1 MGSKIEPNLSASQ
14 LIADAEPATKGASEL
29 PAKIVLEFRCDALL
43 KRMSAIGPQIS
54 ASLEQIRTRVTE
66 FAEAVQATMTAFA
79 SQFENLRPAIAEILQ
94 AFEQWPPAQRG
105 ALLMLGRAGWFMD
118 REMSLSGP
126 IEFAQLFADGKDA
139 EAEQAL
145 ATYFEGRLDEIEE
158 SLLKALPSRAKVL
171 ASAFAAH
178 RAGQYDLSIPVL
190 LAQTDGIC
198 KELAGGYLFMG
209 QQRKKGVKTDQS
221 LEGKPGTAAFVEA
234 MASEVMWS
242 AMLSPLGER
251 LPINAIESER
261 GPNFSQ
267 LNRHQVLHGESVSY
281 GTRVNGLKAIS
292 LISYAAWV
300 LGESKPATAST
311 AAKLPS
317 SESV

>member
-29 PAKIVLEFRCDALL
+29 PAKMVLEFRCDALL

-145 ATYFEGRLDEIEE
+145 ATFR
-158 SLLKALPSRAKVL
+158 R
-171 ASAFAAH
+171 
-178 RAGQYDLSIPVL
+178 
-190 LAQTDGIC
+190 
-198 KELAGGYLFMG
+198 
-209 QQRKKGVKTDQS
+209 
-221 LEGKPGTAAFVEA
+221 
-234 MASEVMWS
+234 
-242 AMLSPLGER
+242 SP
-251 LPINAIESER
+251 
-261 GPNFSQ
+261 
-267 LNRHQVLHGESVSY
+267 
-281 GTRVNGLKAIS
+281 
-292 LISYAAWV
+292 
-300 LGESKPATAST
+300 
-311 AAKLPS
+311 
-317 SESV
+317 